1 MKKGKSWQGCGKVIQ
16 KIRVEHP
23 RLVNHEFFKYFG
35 RIFDVNKNSQKEK
48 LIISNRI

>member
-1 MKKGKSWQGCGKVIQ
+1 MQKNKISGCKKKMNEGEVMAGVGKVIQ

-35 RIFDVNKNSQKEK
+35 QNF
-48 LIISNRI
+48 